1 MESSREASESALL
14 AALTHLMA
22 RWSSTS
28 VQESVAASAGVR
40 IDSADIPALYMLG
53 LEGPSRSSA
62 LAAALH
68 LTRPTMSKQLARLE
82 RAGLIERRTDPSDG
96 RASVIILSPAGGTA
110 HRRLVAEGVAMLH
123 SATAAWDDAETAR
136 FTDQLSRLVAEL
148 SGPTEPVG
156 GEPAS
161 DSLRPNPR
169 S

>member
-1 MESSREASESALL
+1 MESFREASESALL

-22 RWSSTS
+22 RWSSTT
-28 VQESVAASAGVR
+28 VQESVATAAHVR

-82 RAGLIERRTDPSDG
+82 RARLIERRTDPTDR
-96 RASVIILSPAGGTA
+96 RASVIHLSPAGESA
-110 HRRLVAEGVAMLH
+110 HQRLVAEGVAMLH
-123 SATAAWDDAETAR
+123 AATAAWNDTETAR
-136 FTDQLSRLVAEL
+136 FTDQLTRLVAEL
-148 SGPTEPVG
+148 SGPTRAAG
-156 GEPAS
+156 DEPAS
-161 DSLRPNPR
+161 GPIRPHPR